1 MLMNILSYLKLKKK
15 KKWRPVCEQGLP
27 ILGFSFMFRS
37 VDMATPLHHT
47 WTYQAL
53 AHDVLQY
60 SQNR

>member
-1 MLMNILSYLKLKKK
+1 MMVDKRVLKIQKIGLHKQIVEKEK
-15 KKWRPVCEQGLP
+15 DCDGVCD
-27 ILGFSFMFRS
+27 RS